1 MGEIRSAIDI
11 ALEKTAHIQG
21 DKTSIDN
28 RELKNTGKK
37 AAGEYLSKNDTTIL
51 STLIEGKTADQKKL
65 LIEGAVSVFLAGLH
79 LPSAEHDLKKI
90 QITGNGLDALL
101 PGSGMVQLFAQV
113 DKILA
118 QYLEER
124 AHLAQS
130 LEQQFLPRLRAK
142 QQEIAKRYGQ
152 SIPMDVS
159 QDPEY
164 VNALTKNNQ
173 MLEQKY
179 ETVIDEIRSRV
190 REIAG
195 IEA

>member
-51 STLIEGKTADQKKL
+51 STLIEGKTFDQKKL

-79 LPSAEHDLKKI
+79 LPSAEQDLKKI